1 MLLVLC
7 FMRLIIDTRI
17 HSFSGATVAASIF
30 TIAILSLDRFF
41 AIKKPILFRRFGGAK
56 YALYA
61 IIVVWIISLVLM
73 TPLLIV
79 KRVEKYNILH
89 KDLQICVEIWPDQS
103 YRQIYDLVLF
113 CLVYIVPG
121 GVIGTAYGMIGMEL
135 WKEDINLQRRESVTS
150 QCIGK
155 QMMLGRKKVAKML
168 IVLAVVFA
176 ICWLPY
182 YIVSLYLDFN
192 YDSPSAM
199 RFMSVLPFVIL
210 LGHANSALNPLLYF
224 YSSKTFRT
232 YLLKIFRCLP
242 CYKKKTAFPDTAR
255 FRYTSARRF
264 CQNGSLNGHA
274 RFASSYNSIPRK
286 SSTSSIKL
294 SQSSNTGLRILGKNK
309 KYESTEFTGKLLL
322 DNATLIQMEIF
333 KATVENTNTTS
344 NDAKRIGSGKNLN
357 IPTTIK
363 EESSTRSS
371 HHCSPVDSRYF
382 DSFSPTESPT
392 QSQIQQNLFL
402 LHK

>member
-1 MLLVLC
+1 M
-7 FMRLIIDTRI
+7 
-17 HSFSGATVAASIF
+17 
-30 TIAILSLDRFF
+30 
-41 AIKKPILFRRFGGAK
+41 
-56 YALYA
+56 YA
-61 IIVVWIISLVLM
+61 IVVVWIVSLVLM

-79 KRVEKYNILH
+79 KRVEKYHILNT
-89 KDLQICVEIWPDQS
+89 DLQICVEIWPDQY

-121 GVIGTAYGMIGMEL
+121 GVIGSAYGMIGMEL

-155 QMMLGRKKVAKML
+155 QMMVGRKKVAKML

-182 YIVSLYLDFN
+182 YIVSLYLDFH

-199 RFMSVLPFVIL
+199 RFMTVLPFVIL

-232 YLLKIFRCLP
+232 YLIKIFHCWR
-242 CYKKKTAFPDTAR
+242 CYKNNPTFPNAAR
-255 FRYTSARRF
+255 FRYTSSKRF
-264 CQNGSLNGHA
+264 SHNGSQNGHA
-274 RFASSYNSIPRK
+274 RLASSHNSIHRK
-286 SSTSSIKL
+286 SSTSSIRL
-294 SQSSNTGLRILGKNK
+294 SQSSQASLKMLSKNK
-309 KYESTEFTGKLLL
+309 KYDSTDSKGKLLL

-333 KATVENTNTTS
+333 KASVENSNTTAN
-344 NDAKRIGSGKNLN
+344 NDVKRLGSGRCLN

-371 HHCSPVDSRYF
+371 HQCSPVDSRYF
-382 DSFSPTESPT
+382 DSFSPEEIPVL
-392 QSQIQQNLFL
+392 SQMPRDIFIR
-402 LHK
+402 